1 MFPAL
6 LDTAAELA
14 AEWHDGTY
22 RKGRWRTPV
31 FERED
36 GGLVQTPMMAHLTAV
51 ALLVMRAGFDDE
63 TAAAALLH
71 DSIEDANRDG
81 VRLRVE
87 TLREAVGDRVTDLVL
102 DVSEPKLR
110 PDGSKVPWLE
120 AKEAYVAHLYDA
132 PVEAAAISLADKW
145 HNLWSMNETLAA
157 GYDVFRS
164 DAGRIGL
171 SAGPSQQ
178 RWYFD
183 AVLEATAHHDDERL
197 DGFRA
202 NLRGELARFERLVGL
217 DRED

>member
-102 DVSEPKLR
+102 DVSEPKEDAVGRKL
-110 PDGSKVPWLE
+110 PWQDR
-120 AKEAYVAHLYDA
+120 KDAYVAHLRTA
-132 PVEAAAISLADKW
+132 SANAAAISLADKL